1 MDPHQRTRRFPTI
14 HGVTLGK
21 PRSRATVMRFAR
33 QIVIYPSI
41 WGRQPTAEVLLALVT
56 YEVISAICPEMAIS
70 RSYERSDLFTLTAS
84 SCIRTS
90 GEI

>member
-56 YEVISAICPEMAIS
+56 YEVISGCTPGNGNIK
-70 RSYERSDLFTLTAS
+70 DL
-84 SCIRTS
+84 RTFELVHFDS
-90 GEI
+90 QFLHQD